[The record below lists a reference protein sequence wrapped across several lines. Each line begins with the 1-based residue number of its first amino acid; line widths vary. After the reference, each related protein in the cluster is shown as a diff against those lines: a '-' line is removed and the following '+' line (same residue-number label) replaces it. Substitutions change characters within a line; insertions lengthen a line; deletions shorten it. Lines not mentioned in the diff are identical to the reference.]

1 MVHKS
6 VSQMWENYLKTL
18 EKSKTKTAA
27 YTSWHFS
34 ANEKDANELAALVR
48 NNVKTA
54 TSSLHILYEMEGV
67 KLPQKGELNIIT
79 DWDGVAQAITET
91 VNVST
96 IPFKEVSENFARK
109 EGEGDRTLHY
119 WRTVHID
126 FFTKELANMNRALSE
141 DMLVVCEEFRLV
153 YK

>member
-1 MVHKS
+1 MVHNS
-6 VSQMWENYLKTL
+6 VSQMWENYLITL
-18 EKSKTKTAA
+18 ENKLKNAEYS
-27 YTSWHFS
+27 SWHFS
-34 ANEKDANELAALVR
+34 ANKEDANELAALVR

-54 TSSLHILYEMEGV
+54 TSSLHMLYEMEGV
-67 KLPQKGELNIIT
+67 KRPQKGELNIIT

-91 VNVST
+91 VNVSI
-96 IPFKEVSENFARK
+96 IPFKEVSEDFARK

-126 FFTKELANMNRALSE
+126 FFTKELMNMNIAFSE
-141 DMLVVCEEFRLV
+141 DMLVVCEELRLI